1 VSTTVEPA
9 GHPAATEDSTT
20 QTVEL
25 LLIGL
30 TIGAFIVA
38 IAIGLF
44 VAGRIIPPITRLEQ
58 TAQAISAGDL
68 EAGAQAL
75 ERSFEEIRR
84 VSDQLERG
92 SLDGDVETDRP
103 GQYGSVLD
111 SLASGRVQLSESF
124 TQVSTVSQRL
134 KDGRLDQD
142 IDTDYPGAF
151 GDVLQ
156 DLDQGIAQLN
166 DSVEQVQSIGDEV
179 ASSSEEAAISAE
191 EIEQCGQFLSSFS
204 IAIYDL
210 RVRATTRNVDDELK

>member
-1 VSTTVEPA
+1 
-9 GHPAATEDSTT
+9 
-20 QTVEL
+20 
-25 LLIGL
+25 
-30 TIGAFIVA
+30 
-38 IAIGLF
+38 
-44 VAGRIIPPITRLEQ
+44 
-58 TAQAISAGDL
+58 
-68 EAGAQAL
+68 
-75 ERSFEEIRR
+75 
-84 VSDQLERG
+84 
-92 SLDGDVETDRP
+92 VETDRP

-191 EIEQCGQFLSSFS
+191 EIEQCGQFLS
-204 IAIYDL
+204 
-210 RVRATTRNVDDELK
+210 